1 VGFGAGILVG
11 RLAVTDCEAIRDGL
25 MRQPVNAITSLS
37 LLVAGIWILARAAN
51 QTRGDRWE
59 QAAFGVAMVAVG
71 VGSFLLHGPA
81 PAWAGWFHD
90 LSNLTAVL
98 LVAVLNL
105 GLMLRWSVRT
115 RLATIAGGIGVLG
128 LWLAADPT
136 STTPIALVLTPGAV
150 LAELAT
156 IGSGLR
162 PRPTSDPRRTI
173 MWLVTIVSISLAG
186 AAFLL
191 GREGSP
197 LCNPKSVVQFHG
209 VWHVLVAVAAAAFAT
224 VAFEHS
230 DSHGMTGRPENGTKG
245 GHPGQGRGA

>member
-1 VGFGAGILVG
+1 LTSAVGFRAGILVE
-11 RLAVTDCEAIRDGL
+11 RLAVTDCEAIHDGL
-25 MRQPVNAITSLS
+25 LRQPVNAITSLS
-37 LLVAGIWILARAAN
+37 LLVAGIWILAHAAN
-51 QTRGDRWE
+51 QTPGDRWE

-81 PAWAGWFHD
+81 PAWAGWSHD

-105 GLMLRWSVRT
+105 GLMMRSSVPA
-115 RLATIAGGIGVLG
+115 RLVVTAVGVGVLG
-128 LWLAADPT
+128 IWLAANPT
-136 STTPIALVLTPGAV
+136 WTTPIAFVLAPAAV
-150 LAELAT
+150 GAELAT
-156 IGSGLR
+156 IRSRLR

-173 MWLVTIVSISLAG
+173 AWLVAIVSISLAG

-197 LCNPKSVVQFHG
+197 LCNPESVVQFHG

-230 DSHGMTGRPENGTKG
+230 DSTV
-245 GHPGQGRGA
+245 